1 MLDRQTVFCSYHN
14 HRAFTLIELLVV
26 ISIIALLIAILL
38 PALGAARDAAQG
50 TACLSNL
57 RQIGVSMNSYSA
69 SNRDIIVP
77 ADYLGGPGGAGAVNR
92 TRGGHLGHYASI
104 LVNSG
109 EADAVT
115 QPNSRNT
122 AANFTPSVGKSMFR
136 CPNGLATFVDNDL
149 DGDNGNLP
157 GELLTDPQTSQPFRR
172 PLIAPTGAPVDYDN
186 TPGVD
191 TWYTP
196 NAHATNNPILNTTGD
211 AYRRQ
216 IPRPM
221 RRMVLDANGNLPAG
235 TQAGV
240 MESRNGQLQRPG
252 KLAAM
257 LDGYFTGNGGTW
269 RNGISAR
276 HANLTTSNVLYFDGH
291 AGNVNSQKIFNA
303 LYDGTTVNWHATV
316 AVPHNVANLMNNLL
330 PEVAFRVDQ

>member
-1 MLDRQTVFCSYHN
+1 MHSDIMYARGLKQS
-14 HRAFTLIELLVV
+14 AFTLIELLVV

-50 TACLSNL
+50 TACLSNM
-57 RQIGVSMNSYSA
+57 RQIGVSMFSYSA

-77 ADYLGGPGGAGAVNR
+77 ADYLAGGGAGAVNR
-92 TRGGHLGHYASI
+92 TRGGHYGHYASI
-104 LVNSG
+104 LTQTGDAS
-109 EADAVT
+109 AVT

-122 AANFTPSVGKSMFR
+122 AGSFTPSVGKSMFR
-136 CPNGLATFVDNDL
+136 CPNGLAEFVDNDL
-149 DGDNGNLP
+149 DGDNANMP

-172 PLIAPTGAPVDYDN
+172 PLTAPIGSPVDYDN

-196 NAHATNNPILNTTGD
+196 NAHASNNLIVNPDGD
-211 AYRRQ
+211 AFRRQ

-221 RRMVLDANGNLPAG
+221 RRMVLDGNGNYPAG
-235 TQAGV
+235 TVTSV

-276 HANLTTSNVLYFDGH
+276 HANQTMTNVLYFDGH

-303 LYDGTTVNWHATV
+303 LYDGTTVHWHATTGL
-316 AVPHNVANLMNNLL
+316 PHNVANLLNNLL